1 MNSPVSKTAEFS
13 MSLRVYIED
22 TDAGGIVFY
31 VNYLKFME
39 RARTE
44 LMRSLGFGKQFIF
57 NRDLMFVVQ
66 DVSLKYLQAAYLDE
80 ELRVTA
86 NVKDYGAAYVLLEQ
100 SVMRDDAILVHGD
113 IKIVCV
119 DKQSM
124 KPRRMPREIIDAMR
138 VGV

>member
-1 MNSPVSKTAEFS
+1 M
-13 MSLRVYIED
+13 
-22 TDAGGIVFY
+22 
-31 VNYLKFME
+31 
-39 RARTE
+39 
-44 LMRSLGFGKQFIF
+44 
-57 NRDLMFVVQ
+57 
-66 DVSLKYLQAAYLDE
+66 
-80 ELRVTA
+80 
-86 NVKDYGAAYVLLEQ
+86 LLEQ